1 MKILVTG
8 GTGVIGA
15 GVIPELQANG
25 HQVRVLSRHADED
38 VKRWKNVEAVEG
50 DVADE
55 NSLRGSCT
63 TCDGVIH
70 IAGIA
75 MEHPPEVTFQKVNVD
90 GTRNLI
96 AEAQRSGIRRFVFVS
111 SLGADNGTS
120 DYHKSK
126 REAEEIVTKCALD
139 WTIVRPGSVYGPGD
153 EVISNILKM
162 VRALPAIPVIDDGEQ
177 PFQPIWYEDL
187 GKALCR
193 IVEGTGR
200 SREII
205 ELAGRDVTTLN
216 DLLKRLSE
224 ITDRSPLRV
233 PVPMALASL
242 AAKIASYAIDMP
254 FDETKLTML
263 REKNVLS
270 DPASDPLKQLAVEPT
285 SLDEGLRKLVD
296 ALPEQMAEDGV
307 GSMHHKS
314 FWVDIAGSTHSPA
327 SLMKLFRERITELM
341 PIEFAAEPGAATKIE
356 KGATMTGSLPMR
368 GHFQVRVEVAE
379 PTRVVFA
386 TVEGHPLAGIVE
398 FKTSETP
405 TGLRFSIDVYT
416 RAANLLDFIAVRT
429 VGEPPQTANWKAV
442 AGNVVEASGGTSEG
456 VKTETETLEEPEAEE
471 VERRIR
477 AMVQSRQRDESAP
490 AERPAQR

>member
-15 GVIPELQANG
+15 GIIPELQANG

-38 VKRWKNVEAVEG
+38 AKRWKNVEPVAG
-50 DVADE
+50 DVADI

-63 TCDGVIH
+63 TCDAVIH
-70 IAGIA
+70 VAGIA
-75 MEHPPEVTFQKVNVD
+75 MEHPPEVTFQKVNVE
-90 GTRNLI
+90 GTRNLV
-96 AEAQRSGIRRFVFVS
+96 AEAERSGIGRFVFVS
-111 SLGADNGTS
+111 SLGADHGSS
-120 DYHKSK
+120 DYHRSK
-126 REAEEIVTKCALD
+126 REGEEIVTKSTLD

-162 VRALPAIPVIDDGEQ
+162 VRVLPAIPVIDDGEQ

-187 GKALCR
+187 GKALRR

-200 SREII
+200 SREVI

-216 DLLKRLSE
+216 DLLQRLSK
-224 ITDRSPLRV
+224 ITDRSPWRV

-242 AAKIASYAIDMP
+242 ATKMASLAIDLP

-270 DPASDPLKQLAVEPT
+270 DPAADPLGKLAVEPT
-285 SLDEGLRKLVD
+285 SLDEGLRKLAD

-307 GSMHHKS
+307 GAMHHKT
-314 FWVDIAGSTHSPA
+314 FWVDISGSTHSPS

-341 PIEFAAEPGAATKIE
+341 PIEFAAEPGAATTIE
-356 KGATMTGSLPMR
+356 KGATMTGELPLR
-368 GHFQVRVEVAE
+368 GHFQVRVEVVE

-386 TVEGHPLAGIVE
+386 TLEGHPLAGIVE
-398 FKTSETP
+398 FTTAETP
-405 TGLRFSIDVYT
+405 GGLRFSIDVYT
-416 RAANLLDFIAVRT
+416 RAANLVDFIAVRT
-429 VGEPPQTANWKAV
+429 VGEQPQTANWKTV

-456 VKTETETLEEPEAEE
+456 VQTRAEALEEDEAEK
-471 VERRIR
+471 VELRIR
-477 AMVQSRQRDESAP
+477 SMVQSRQREESAP

>member
-15 GVIPELQANG
+15 AVIPELLANG
-25 HQVRVLSRHADED
+25 HQVRVLSRNAEED
-38 VKRWKNVEAVEG
+38 AKRWKNVEPVAG
-50 DVADE
+50 DVADA
-55 NSLRGSCT
+55 NSLRGTCT

-70 IAGIA
+70 VAGIA
-75 MEHPPEVTFQKVNVD
+75 TEHPPEVTFQKVNVD
-90 GTRNLI
+90 GTRNI
-96 AEAQRSGIRRFVFVS
+96 VTEAERSAVRRFVFVS
-111 SLGADNGTS
+111 SLGADNGS
-120 DYHKSK
+120 SNYHRSK
-126 REAEEIVTKCALD
+126 REAEEIVTKSGLD
-139 WTIVRPGSVYGPGD
+139 WMIVRPGSVYGPGD

-162 VRALPAIPVIDDGEQ
+162 VRALPAVPVVDDGEQ

-187 GKALCR
+187 GKALLRC
-193 IVEGTGR
+193 VEGSGR

-205 ELAGRDVTTLN
+205 EIAGRDVTTLN
-216 DLLKRLSE
+216 DLLRRLSE
-224 ITDRSPLRV
+224 ITDRSPIRV

-242 AAKIASYAIDMP
+242 AAKMASLAIDVP

-270 DPASDPLKQLAVEPT
+270 DPEANPLEQLVVEPT
-285 SLDEGLRKLVD
+285 SLDEGLRKLAD
-296 ALPEQMAEDGV
+296 ALPEQMAEEGI

-314 FWVDIAGSTHSPA
+314 FWVDITGSPHSPS
-327 SLMKLFRERITELM
+327 SLMTLFRERITDIM

-356 KGATMTGSLPMR
+356 KGATMTGDLPLR

-386 TVEGHPLAGIVE
+386 TLEGHPLAGIVE
-398 FKTSETP
+398 FTTAETDA
-405 TGLRFSIDVYT
+405 GLRFAIDVYT

-429 VGEPPQTANWKAV
+429 VGEPPQTANWKTV
-442 AGNVVEASGGTSEG
+442 ARNVIEASGGSSSG
-456 VKTETETLEEPEAEE
+456 VQTRTEKLDEEAAEQ
-471 VERRIR
+471 VEKRIR
-477 AMVQSRQRDESAP
+477 SMVQSRQRDESPP